1 MEAAHLWNRL
11 RTRYDTFEFTN
22 YMHNLADDITLK
34 TIIAQG
40 QAMLRKHIAILEK
53 MAEEHS
59 IPLPAKPPEK
69 ETVGIPL
76 DATTNAY
83 VFRQVLRGMQAYFTV
98 HIIAFQHSVTPS
110 IQKQLKQ
117 LIHQEIDVFEDF
129 IAYGQFRGWLYE
141 QPVYR
146 A

>member
-1 MEAAHLWNRL
+1 
-11 RTRYDTFEFTN
+11 
-22 YMHNLADDITLK
+22 MHNLADDITLK